1 MSKET
6 DMLRKFASL
15 CNENDIPSFVNL
27 HGLRDRVAFAI
38 EAVEAQV
45 AEAVARVAALEKRT
59 VAQIPQ
65 ERPACTGEDAGT
77 ARGGTGAAARSV
89 PNAEGSPAG
98 STSPPA
104 SSAVTAPRGFRVGD
118 RVIVAGHGD
127 LRGRTGVVSM
137 VGSDKYPSCRGQYQ
151 VSMDEIQPNGPRPCV
166 WSWINGNDLFH
177 APATPEAPAEDAG
190 LVERL
195 ARIIVDTPCAANHE
209 GQCIPPGAPVDDCD
223 RANARA
229 VLSDLTAESRLCAPG
244 EVARLKDELAEAN
257 GARFLN
263 ANAVRLQKARAEA
276 AEKELAEARAIS
288 AATAER
294 VRNETQIAT
303 ELRKDLA
310 DANGARDRLVRE
322 LSGERVERDYWKTRA
337 EDVTKE
343 RDALRA
349 DLAALKAKPRF
360 RTRAVTAADVRALDD
375 EWAKS
380 KYVGRDSW
388 SRAMNA
394 VGLRRR
400 VEQSK

>member
-1 MSKET
+1 MK
-6 DMLRKFASL
+6 
-15 CNENDIPSFVNL
+15 P
-27 HGLRDRVAFAI
+27 
-38 EAVEAQV
+38 
-45 AEAVARVAALEKRT
+45 AA
-59 VAQIPQ
+59 
-65 ERPACTGEDAGT
+65 
-77 ARGGTGAAARSV
+77 
-89 PNAEGSPAG
+89 
-98 STSPPA
+98 
-104 SSAVTAPRGFRVGD
+104 
-118 RVIVAGHGD
+118 
-127 LRGRTGVVSM
+127 
-137 VGSDKYPSCRGQYQ
+137 
-151 VSMDEIQPNGPRPCV
+151 
-166 WSWINGNDLFH
+166 
-177 APATPEAPAEDAG
+177 
-190 LVERL
+190 
-195 ARIIVDTPCAANHE
+195 CAANHA
-209 GQCIPPGAPVDDCD
+209 GPCLPPGAPVDDCD

-349 DLAALKAKPRF
+349 ELDSIRAALARVDGAK
-360 RTRAVTAADVRALDD
+360 
-375 EWAKS
+375 
-380 KYVGRDSW
+380 
-388 SRAMNA
+388 
-394 VGLRRR
+394 
-400 VEQSK
+400 